1 MFNSP
6 VFGGIKDRVKQEDFS
21 CHPAVV
27 EVGRMLTCEDSRSFF
42 CSELGGKLA
51 ITTET
56 VKSFV
61 VDKLRD
67 IITTKIAKMDAD
79 YQEILKTNGDY
90 KKYRHFESIDATVN
104 ELMQLVANTPKLPN
118 QVIESITAIR
128 NAHVNI
134 VKSIPQFKDSF
145 IYNVPVIKQYY
156 LTIVASIIYATGFT
170 ITSMLDYERRDGQVD
185 FTLIF
190 KNQNLLERGL
200 PKNMMTVIH
209 QFNSDIKDGKVFAHI
224 KEEKEKK
231 PKSALRHEV
240 AIPLVLAGVA
250 IGLIMLPAII
260 RYVIYFF
267 MYSKVK
273 LADYI
278 RTQAFFLELNAK
290 SAKKSGVD
298 EKYISKQEEY
308 VQQLRDFA
316 AKISADKYATEKI
329 VDKEIAAEDKQVVR
343 DSDDDTRK
351 TNSNSSTS
359 TDLSGEIIL

>member
-1 MFNSP
+1 M
-6 VFGGIKDRVKQEDFS
+6 
-21 CHPAVV
+21 
-27 EVGRMLTCEDSRSFF
+27 
-42 CSELGGKLA
+42 
-51 ITTET
+51 
-56 VKSFV
+56 
-61 VDKLRD
+61 
-67 IITTKIAKMDAD
+67 
-79 YQEILKTNGDY
+79 
-90 KKYRHFESIDATVN
+90 
-104 ELMQLVANTPKLPN
+104 
-118 QVIESITAIR
+118 
-128 NAHVNI
+128 
-134 VKSIPQFKDSF
+134 
-145 IYNVPVIKQYY
+145 
-156 LTIVASIIYATGFT
+156 
-170 ITSMLDYERRDGQVD
+170 
-185 FTLIF
+185 
-190 KNQNLLERGL
+190 
-200 PKNMMTVIH
+200 
-209 QFNSDIKDGKVFAHI
+209 
-224 KEEKEKK
+224 
-231 PKSALRHEV
+231 RHEV